1 MIKKEMLEGKCV
13 YIIKT
18 GKRLYKIGKTQDLQ
32 KRMAGYHT
40 HLPAVFKVI
49 RQYMASNMDELEE
62 ALHIV
67 FQHKRVKGEWFELHQ
82 DDLVVCDNI
91 ARNFALCK
99 LQKQKKQYA
108 KIAFSGNPLLQV
120 MEANAKY
127 LSDYARVVE
136 DIKIGLST
144 DEIVELHQGQT
155 SKTTVQTVRKIL
167 TYQTP
172 NAEFL
177 SQWVFVVNDMEE
189 GLTVN
194 QILEKHQGK
203 VNRNTIQ
210 TIRRILRNQLY

>member
-1 MIKKEMLEGKCV
+1 MQEGKCV

-18 GKRLYKIGKTQDLQ
+18 SKRLYKIGKTRDLQ
-32 KRMAGYHT
+32 KRMAGYVT
-40 HLPAVFKVI
+40 HLPAVFRVV
-49 RQYMASNMDELEE
+49 RQYMALNMDELEE
-62 ALHIV
+62 ALHVV
-67 FQHKRVKGEWFELHQ
+67 FQHKRVKGEWFELNP

-91 ARNFALCK
+91 ARNYALCK
-99 LQKQKKQYA
+99 LQKQKKQQR
-108 KIAFSGNPLLQV
+108 KIEFSGNPLLQV

-127 LSDYARVVE
+127 LSDYARIVE

-167 TYQTP
+167 DYQTP

-177 SQWVFVVNDMEE
+177 SHWVFVVNDMEA

-194 QILEKHQGK
+194 QIIEKHQDK
-203 VNRNTIQ
+203 VSRSTIQ

>member
-1 MIKKEMLEGKCV
+1 MQEGKCV

-18 GKRLYKIGKTQDLQ
+18 SKRLYKIGKTRDLQ
-32 KRMAGYHT
+32 KRMAGYVT
-40 HLPAVFKVI
+40 HLPAVFRVV
-49 RQYMASNMDELEE
+49 RQYMALNMDELEE
-62 ALHIV
+62 ALHVV
-67 FQHKRVKGEWFELHQ
+67 FQHKRVKGEWFELNP

-91 ARNFALCK
+91 ARNYALCK
-99 LQKQKKQYA
+99 LQKQKKQHR
-108 KIAFSGNPLLQV
+108 KIEFSGNPLLQV

-127 LSDYARVVE
+127 LSDYARIVE

-167 TYQTP
+167 DYQTP

-177 SQWVFVVNDMEE
+177 SHWVFVVNDMEA

-194 QILEKHQGK
+194 QIIEKYQDK
-203 VNRNTIQ
+203 VSRSTIQ

>member
-1 MIKKEMLEGKCV
+1 MQEGKCV

-18 GKRLYKIGKTQDLQ
+18 SKRLYKIGKTRDLQ
-32 KRMAGYHT
+32 KRMAGYVT
-40 HLPAVFKVI
+40 HLPAVFRVV
-49 RQYMASNMDELEE
+49 RQYMALNMDELEE
-62 ALHIV
+62 ALHVV
-67 FQHKRVKGEWFELHQ
+67 FQHKRVKGEWFELNP

-91 ARNFALCK
+91 ARNYALCK
-99 LQKQKKQYA
+99 LQKQKKQHR
-108 KIAFSGNPLLQV
+108 KIEFSGNPLLQV

-127 LSDYARVVE
+127 LSDYARIVE

-167 TYQTP
+167 DYQTP

-177 SQWVFVVNDMEE
+177 SHWVFVVNDMEA

-194 QILEKHQGK
+194 QIIEKHQDK
-203 VNRNTIQ
+203 VSRSTIQ

>member
-1 MIKKEMLEGKCV
+1 
-13 YIIKT
+13 
-18 GKRLYKIGKTQDLQ
+18 
-32 KRMAGYHT
+32 MAGYVT
-40 HLPAVFKVI
+40 HLPAVFRVV
-49 RQYMASNMDELEE
+49 RQYMALNMDELEE
-62 ALHIV
+62 ALHVV
-67 FQHKRVKGEWFELHQ
+67 FQHKRVKGEWFELNP

-91 ARNFALCK
+91 ARNYALCK
-99 LQKQKKQYA
+99 LQKQKKQHR
-108 KIAFSGNPLLQV
+108 KIEFSGNPLLQV

-127 LSDYARVVE
+127 LSDYARIVE

-167 TYQTP
+167 DYQTP

-177 SQWVFVVNDMEE
+177 SHWVFVVNDMEA

-194 QILEKHQGK
+194 QIIEKHQDK
-203 VNRNTIQ
+203 VSRSTIQ

>member
-1 MIKKEMLEGKCV
+1 MQEGKCV

-18 GKRLYKIGKTQDLQ
+18 SKRLYKIGKTKDLQ
-32 KRMAGYHT
+32 QRMTSYHT
-40 HLPAVFKVI
+40 HLPSDFRVI

-67 FQHKRVKGEWFELHQ
+67 FQHRRVRGEWFELLP
-82 DDLVVCDNI
+82 DDLTVCDNI
-91 ARNFALCK
+91 GRNYALNK
-99 LQKQKKQYA
+99 LQKQKKPYR
-108 KIAFSGNPLLQV
+108 KIEFSDNPLLQV

-127 LSDYARVVE
+127 LSDYTRIVQ

-144 DEIVELHQGQT
+144 DEIVELHKGQI

-167 TYQTP
+167 EYQTP

-177 SQWVFVVNDMEE
+177 SQWVFVVNDMQA
-189 GLTVN
+189 GLSIN
-194 QILEKHQGK
+194 QIIEKHQEK
-203 VNRNTIQ
+203 VNRSTIQ